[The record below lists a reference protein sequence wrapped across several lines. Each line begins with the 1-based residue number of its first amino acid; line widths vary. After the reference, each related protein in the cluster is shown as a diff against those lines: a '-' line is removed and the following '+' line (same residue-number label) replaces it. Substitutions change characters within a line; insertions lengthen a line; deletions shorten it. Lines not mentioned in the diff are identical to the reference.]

1 MLTFRCYSSK
11 SVHLMNVKV
20 GDKVPISILTT
31 DNDPI
36 IKEDSEYPDWLADV
50 TKKELTLVE
59 LQKMW
64 DTDPDSLTLR
74 ELRRFKKQLTLRDIK
89 EDNSAL
95 DKL

>member
-1 MLTFRCYSSK
+1 
-11 SVHLMNVKV
+11 MNVKV